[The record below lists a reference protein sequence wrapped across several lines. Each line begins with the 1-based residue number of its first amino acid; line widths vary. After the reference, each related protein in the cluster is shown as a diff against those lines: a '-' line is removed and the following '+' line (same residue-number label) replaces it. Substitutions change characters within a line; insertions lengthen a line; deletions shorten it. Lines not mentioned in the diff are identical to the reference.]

1 MRNKDIFYESSIK
14 DTNNI
19 NVINNYHKN
28 KLYKNIFNQEVNL
41 SNFLLFMNTTH
52 RMDVE
57 FTNNKKVENNI
68 RNDNIRI
75 SYQIKDITPNKT
87 GTKPF
92 TSDLAYHLKQK
103 DLEEDLSGLQKFGDD
118 ISNGN
123 NFLRFKNYN
132 VNYEL
137 PTRLSGDTFSK
148 SINSNVVSCLLYLI
162 PGNYELDLIIESVTE
177 LKKDDILYFT
187 TLKFYDTDDDY
198 FTISEDSDRFIKSK
212 EQEEKKLIKNLDVF
226 SYLTHRLMNILEYDS
241 SVDFGGEEMEI
252 PLEDRLGKNYKIY
265 LYNKNDEVKKHSKKI
280 KEILVYIILI
290 IDKELDRYLNKMDES
305 YEKIRENETNFGI
318 INQLIDIYFA
328 NLSVE
333 SFTKYSEEMKSAKLD
348 TTLLKEKYLT
358 DKYLDN
364 RNILL
369 GIIEKINKNSE
380 MKKLFSNES
389 YSIEKI
395 KENLT
400 SIIKK

>member
-1 MRNKDIFYESSIK
+1 
-14 DTNNI
+14 
-19 NVINNYHKN
+19 
-28 KLYKNIFNQEVNL
+28 
-41 SNFLLFMNTTH
+41 
-52 RMDVE
+52 MDVE
-57 FTNNKKVENNI
+57 FTNNKKVENHI

-87 GTKPF
+87 GTEPF
-92 TSDLAYHLKQK
+92 TSDLAYHLKQR

-132 VNYEL
+132 VHYEL
-137 PTRLSGDTFSK
+137 PTRLSGDVFSK

-162 PGNYELDLIIESVTE
+162 PGNYELDLIIESENE
-177 LKKDDILYFT
+177 LNDDNILNFT

-198 FTISEDSDRFIKSK
+198 FTISEKSDRFTKSE

-226 SYLTHRLMNILEYDS
+226 SYLIHRLIKNLEYDP
-241 SVDFGGEEMEI
+241 SVDLNGEEMEL
-252 PLEDRLGKNYKIY
+252 PVKDEFGKNYRLY

-290 IDKELDRYLNKMDES
+290 IDKELDRYLNIRDES

-333 SFTKYSEEMKSAKLD
+333 SFTKYSEEMKLAKLENS
-348 TTLLKEKYLT
+348 LLKKKYLT

-369 GIIEKINKNSE
+369 AIIEKINKNSE
-380 MKKLFSNES
+380 MKNLFSNES
-389 YSIEKI
+389 YSVQKIKDNLTNILEKI
-395 KENLT
+395 DIHNANIET
-400 SIIKK
+400 KKYHVYTKKFKVDVMAEPLPDPEFIPESDLS